1 MAAVSLYDRLAPP
14 EPEFS
19 DEEWDRAY
27 EFLVQERVDL
37 GWPRADAEAHV
48 DDLMVSDQCVQARE
62 DQKTV
67 WADEERARRKENW

>member
-1 MAAVSLYDRLAPP
+1 MSLFDRLAPP

-27 EFLVQERVDL
+27 EFLLDERVNL
-37 GWPRADAEAHV
+37 GWSREDAESHV

-62 DQKTV
+62 DRQAT

>member
-1 MAAVSLYDRLAPP
+1 MAAVSLYDRLAAP

-37 GWPRADAEAHV
+37 GWPRSDAESLV

-62 DQKTV
+62 DRQST
-67 WADEERARRKENW
+67 WADEERARRKESW

>member
-1 MAAVSLYDRLAPP
+1 MSLYDRLAAP

-37 GWPRADAEAHV
+37 GWPRADAESLV

-62 DQKTV
+62 DQLSV
-67 WADEERARRKENW
+67 WADEERARRKESW

>member
-1 MAAVSLYDRLAPP
+1 MSFMNRLSPP

-27 EFLVQERVDL
+27 EFLVDERVNL
-37 GWPRADAEAHV
+37 GWPREDAESHV

-62 DQKTV
+62 DQDAT
-67 WADEERARRKENW
+67 WACDVNKRRREGAW